1 MEPFILKETS
11 HFIIK
16 DWTDRF
22 DGLVAGF
29 TTKNGGQSKNSFS
42 TLNTGFHVGDQE
54 KDVCLNREILSK
66 STGIPLNH
74 WVGAEQTHDVHVK
87 KVYVHDRGFGSNS
100 YANAFRD
107 TDAFF
112 TYDKNLLLTLCF
124 ADCVPLYFIAPKY
137 EAIAI
142 AHAGWKGTVGGI
154 AKSVITVFED
164 ENIPVSE
171 IFAVIGPSICEKCYI
186 VDDKVISFVEN
197 LVEDVEKKPYN
208 RIKDNQYH
216 LNLKE
221 LNKLILLKAGINE
234 SNIQVTD
241 LCTSCDSNYF
251 FSHRRDKGKTGRMM
265 SFIGW
270 KEEQSRE

>member
-16 DWTDRF
+16 DWIERF

-29 TTKNGGQSKNSFS
+29 TTKNGGHSKHSFS
-42 TLNTGFHVGDQE
+42 TLNTGFHVGDRE
-54 KDVCLNREILSK
+54 EDVCSNRGNLSK
-66 STGIPLNH
+66 SFAIPLNQ
-74 WVGAEQTHDVHVK
+74 WVGAEQTHNIHVK
-87 KVYVHDRGFGSNS
+87 KVSFSDRGHGSDS
-100 YANAFRD
+100 YTNAIKD

-137 EAIAI
+137 GAIAI

-154 AKSVITVFED
+154 AKSVINVFED

-186 VDDKVISFVEN
+186 VDDKVMSFVEN

-208 RIKDNQYH
+208 RIKENQYH

-221 LNKLILLKAGINE
+221 LNKQILLKTGLKE
-234 SNIQVTD
+234 SNIQVTG
-241 LCTSCDSNYF
+241 LCTSCDSDYF
-251 FSHRRDKGKTGRMM
+251 FSHRRDKGNTGRMM

-270 KEEQSRE
+270 KEEQTS